1 MDPAVANELIIDGS
15 LIVDDTRDVNI
26 TAKFIFI
33 RAGNLTVG
41 RPSLPF
47 THKFTIQLNGKKS
60 DIGSVVDPI
69 VAGSKMFVVTGT
81 LNLFGVRPST
91 VTTYLKQTALANSN
105 TIFVSSSTDWIVGDQ
120 IALAP
125 SFSASN

>member
-1 MDPAVANELIIDGS
+1 LIIDGT
-15 LIVDDTRDVNI
+15 LVVDDTRDVNI

-41 RPSLPF
+41 RSSLPF
-47 THKFTIQLNGKKS
+47 THKFTIQLNGNKGDK
-60 DIGSVVDPI
+60 GSVVDPV
-69 VAGSKMFVVTGT
+69 VAGNKLFVVTGT

-105 TIFVSSSTDWIVGDQ
+105 IIWVGSSTDWAVGDQ

-125 SFSASN
+125 SFSASNEY